1 MINLNENMKKNTI
14 ILLIIAVILIAVSVI
29 AFLALNSANS
39 DNKNRENNT
48 PTSFDFNSALAEIS
62 FKYPSNYGKANE
74 NLKIVSDSSGL
85 VTAGKAD
92 AITFSNNK
100 DLSINLVSVDYQGFK
115 DIYYSGVK
123 DFNDICVSNEID
135 ENGNGCKIR
144 TIGTFTVLEQTEYL
158 VDEGVYNLVHSYSIK
173 LANNNGY
180 SGLKVMQ
187 SIPEIY
193 DELNRDI
200 TEIERNNLLQ
210 TKAKTLLS
218 KSDNSYN
225 AQINEIEA
233 IISSIS
239 FK

>member
-1 MINLNENMKKNTI
+1 
-14 ILLIIAVILIAVSVI
+14 
-29 AFLALNSANS
+29 
-39 DNKNRENNT
+39 
-48 PTSFDFNSALAEIS
+48 
-62 FKYPSNYGKANE
+62 
-74 NLKIVSDSSGL
+74 
-85 VTAGKAD
+85 
-92 AITFSNNK
+92 
-100 DLSINLVSVDYQGFK
+100 
-115 DIYYSGVK
+115 
-123 DFNDICVSNEID
+123 
-135 ENGNGCKIR
+135 
-144 TIGTFTVLEQTEYL
+144 QTEYL

-173 LANNNGY
+173 LANNNDY